1 MRIAFAHYSTEDDI
15 GGDSSWLI
23 RLAADLRNQGWPV
36 AVLLPHSGDH
46 PERSTIASAL
56 RAADVEVDLQPQPSS
71 ANGAVLQTLDFLN
84 TWQPTFFLPQCL
96 PVHFIAA
103 AIAGRQ
109 GLPWALTVHSDDPQ
123 YWSILRVIRPGQ
135 AGGSTVCVSYYL
147 AGEVKLRGFDS
158 DPLVIPCGVP
168 LQSQQVH
175 HDPDHFHVVYSG
187 RVVEVQKRIS
197 LVVKSLILACQASPH
212 IRATIIGAGAALQD
226 CQQQVHDAGLDEA
239 IHFTGRLSPP
249 NVQELL
255 GDAQAFLLM
264 SDFEGLPVALMEAM
278 AFGVVPV
285 ARSIASGIPEL
296 VHHEQTGLLVSDD
309 PTEAAAAILR
319 LAQNSQLWRHCS
331 SGSRDLVRRAYG
343 QPQTL
348 QQWNNLINDLQAT
361 STPQYPIQQPLLP
374 ITTKFQAAS
383 INFLWK
389 LPQRKQHLAQGC
401 RLRIAQLKH
410 RLKQAIS

>member
-15 GGDSSWLI
+15 GGASSWLI
-23 RLAADLRNQGWPV
+23 RLATDLRQEGWPV
-36 AVLLPHSGDH
+36 AVLLPHRGNH

-71 ANGAVLQTLDFLN
+71 ANDAVLQTLDFLN
-84 TWQPTFFLPQCL
+84 TWQPTVFLPQCL

-103 AIAGRQ
+103 VIAGRQ

-135 AGGSTVCVSYYL
+135 AGGSTVCVSHYL
-147 AGEVKLRGFDS
+147 AGEVKFRGFDS

-175 HDPDHFHVVYSG
+175 HNPDHFHVVYSG

-197 LVVKSLILACQASPH
+197 LVVASLILACQASPH
-212 IRATIIGAGAALQD
+212 IRATIIGAGTALQD
-226 CQQQVHDAGLDEA
+226 CQQQVHDAGLAEA
-239 IHFTGRLSPP
+239 IHFTGRLPSS
-249 NVQELL
+249 NVQQLL
-255 GDAQAFLLM
+255 GDAQAILLM

-296 VHHEQTGLLVSDD
+296 VQHEQTGLLVSDD

-319 LAQNSQLWRHCS
+319 LAKDPELWRHCS
-331 SGSRDLVRRAYG
+331 SASRDLVRRAYG

-374 ITTKFQAAS
+374 ITTKFKAAS
-383 INFLWK
+383 INFLWT
-389 LPQRKQHLAQGC
+389 LPQRKQRLAQEC
-401 RLRIAQLKH
+401 RLRIAQFKH